1 MNQYHIVMK
10 KILLLAIGIIL
21 AISMS
26 AQNSHLT
33 FKGVPIDG
41 SLNEFVNK
49 MKAAG
54 FTHTGTSN
62 GTATLRGDFAGYK
75 NCFIFVRTLMPDF
88 LVYEIAVAFP
98 YRSYWY
104 EAESDYKNLKEMLT
118 QKYGAPIKVKE
129 EFGSYTSDDSKFYR
143 LRDYEGFYYCIF
155 EAPNG
160 RLALEIEGAGSRGR
174 VNLWYTDKT
183 NTAKTEANAM
193 NDL

>member
-1 MNQYHIVMK
+1 MNQYHIDMK
-10 KILLLAIGIIL
+10 KILLFAIGIVL
-21 AISMS
+21 AVSMS

-33 FKGVPIDG
+33 FKGVPVDG
-41 SLNEFVNK
+41 HLNEFVNE

-54 FTHTGTSN
+54 FMHTDTKDGV
-62 GTATLRGDFAGYK
+62 ATLRGDFAGYK
-75 NCFIFVRTLMPDF
+75 NCLIFVRTLRPNF
-88 LVYEIAVAFP
+88 LVYEIVVAFP

-129 EFGSYTSDDSKFYR
+129 EFDSYTSDGSKFFR

-155 EAPNG
+155 EAENG

-174 VNLWYTDKT
+174 VNLWYTDKA
-183 NTAKTEANAM
+183 NAARIEANAM